1 MRSRRKIG
9 RLGEQASIAQA
20 RAVAYDDARALAV
33 ELGRGVSS
41 SGFDAMSA
49 GLVLL
54 PGETAYRWVQV
65 WIMVQHDGCW
75 APPSWA
81 QILVTDQRL
90 LCRCGDGRLVSL
102 YWSDVVGMQIALD
115 QQSIILNYGDHAPVA
130 LSGVETAVIAVA
142 AVATLYGVSSL
153 LAHPALAAL
162 RCPSSSGND
171 SHRPRAGANCESSA
185 IGDS

>member
-41 SGFDAMSA
+41 SGFDSMSA

-54 PGETAYRWVQV
+54 PGEIAYRWVQA

-102 YWSDVVGMQIALD
+102 YWSEVVGMQIALA
-115 QQSIILNYGDHAPVA
+115 QPSIILNYGEHPPIA
-130 LSGVETAVIAVA
+130 LSGVEVAVIAVS
-142 AVATLYGVSSL
+142 AVATLYRPPSL
-153 LAHPALAAL
+153 LTHPALSAL
-162 RCPSSSGND
+162 RFTSFSG
-171 SHRPRAGANCESSA
+171 
-185 IGDS
+185 